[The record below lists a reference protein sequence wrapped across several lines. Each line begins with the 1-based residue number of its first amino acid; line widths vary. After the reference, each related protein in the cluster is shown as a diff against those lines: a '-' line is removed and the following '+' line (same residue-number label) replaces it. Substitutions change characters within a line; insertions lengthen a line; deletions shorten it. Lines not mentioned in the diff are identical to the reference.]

1 MADALLQSYNTLEEI
16 ESAIPH
22 RGPAVLID
30 SAFSYDRY
38 AEGKKYFSSNSREFV
53 GHFHESPILPGIY
66 LIEGMAQTA
75 AFCRIDGFKSE
86 FKILAINKVR
96 FKKPILPDTT
106 LSYEV
111 SVVSLGVFSCVAK
124 VDGCIVASMELITA

>member
-1 MADALLQSYNTLEEI
+1 MADVPLQSYNTLEEI

-22 RGPAVLID
+22 RGPAILID

-38 AEGKKYFSSNSREFV
+38 AKAKKHFSNDSKEFV

-66 LIEGMAQTA
+66 LIEEMAQTA
-75 AFCRIDGFKSE
+75 AFCRIDGFRSE

-106 LSYEV
+106 VAYEV
-111 SVVSLGVFSCVAK
+111 SVVSVGVFSCIAK
-124 VDGCIVASMELITA
+124 VDDCVVASMELITA